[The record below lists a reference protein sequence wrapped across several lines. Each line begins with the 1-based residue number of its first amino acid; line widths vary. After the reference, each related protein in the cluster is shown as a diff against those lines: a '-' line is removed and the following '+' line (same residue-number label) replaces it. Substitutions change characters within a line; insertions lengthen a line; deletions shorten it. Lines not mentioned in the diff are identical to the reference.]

1 MIFADKLI
9 QLRKKSGW
17 SQEELAAQMNVSRQ
31 SVSKWEG
38 AQSVPDL
45 EKILRLAQLFGV
57 TTDYLLKDE
66 LDTSEAAPASAEPAE
81 SSPLRRLSMEEASAY
96 LTAKQ
101 KTAAPIAW
109 GVFLC
114 ITSVV
119 WLLLLGGLQSLHH
132 LNVAKNVAGGAGL
145 ILLFVQVTVA
155 VVLFLY
161 SGTKTSAFVWLEKTP
176 FETEYGITGM
186 VEQRRAAF
194 RDSYM
199 KNNIIGVVLCILCVV
214 PLLLAFM
221 LAPSDQNIL
230 LGILLMFMLAGIA
243 VLRFVQVGI
252 VWGSFAVLLQEGD
265 YNKASKR
272 ISGIYWPCITA
283 LYLVVSF
290 WTRQWNSTWII
301 WAAAGILFP
310 AVAALNWSHWKKQ

>member
-66 LDTSEAAPASAEPAE
+66 LDAPEDAPAAAPAEA
-81 SSPLRRLSMEEASAY
+81 SPLRRLSLEVASAY

-119 WLLLLGGLQSLHH
+119 WLLLLGGLHSLHK
-132 LNVAKNVAGGAGL
+132 LTITENTAGGAGM
-145 ILLFVQVTVA
+145 ILLFLQIAVA
-155 VVLFLY
+155 VVIFLY
-161 SGTKTSAFVWLEKTP
+161 SSTKTSVFAWLEKTP
-176 FETEYGITGM
+176 FETEYGVTGM

-214 PLLLAFM
+214 PLLAAITLD
-221 LAPSDQNIL
+221 PSDQNVL
-230 LGILLMFMLAGIA
+230 LGILLMFILAGVA
-243 VLRFVQVGI
+243 VVCFVRVGI
-252 VWGSFAVLLQEGD
+252 VWGSFQVLLQEGD
-265 YNKASKR
+265 YKKSAKR
-272 ISGIYWPCITA
+272 ISGFYWPCVTA
-283 LYLVVSF
+283 LYLAVSF
-290 WTRQWNSTWII
+290 LTRQWGSTWII
-301 WAAAGILFP
+301 WVVAGVLFP
-310 AVAALNWSHWKKQ
+310 AVAALDWSRWKKQ